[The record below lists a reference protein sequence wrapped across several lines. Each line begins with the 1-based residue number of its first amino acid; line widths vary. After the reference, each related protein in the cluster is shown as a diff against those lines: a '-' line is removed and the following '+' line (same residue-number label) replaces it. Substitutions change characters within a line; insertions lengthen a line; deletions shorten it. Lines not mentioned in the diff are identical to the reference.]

1 MKISEAFDLYKT
13 NYLLIKGLSKRV
25 LADNDYVMQRL
36 VNAIGDKPVENLT
49 MDDIARWVVA
59 IQKRKLP
66 DGTEVLR
73 KQNTMRNDLTRLKMV
88 LKYLHLRGI
97 DCLEPELI
105 PIPKREDTVRPYL
118 TAEEVDKMIENA
130 YSLRNKFI
138 VSFLYS
144 SGVRLSEFLSL
155 DKNSIIDRKFTVV
168 GKGRKSRLCF
178 IDERTERLMRDYLST
193 RDDDCPALVVSNLY
207 KDRMTPSNVQLLIK
221 NTALR
226 AGIDKNVSPHILRH
240 SFATNFIQNNGN
252 IRYLS
257 TMLGHASIN
266 TTAIYTHVV
275 DNDLEFQYRTYHSIK
290 SRSYPQ
296 KNPQKSYFVVDN
308 YGFVC

>member
-13 NYLLIKGLSKRV
+13 NYLLIKGLSKKV
-25 LADNDYVMQRL
+25 LADNDYVKERL
-36 VNAIGDKPVENLT
+36 VKVVGDKPVGNLT
-49 MDDIARWVVA
+49 MDDVANWVVA

-66 DGTEVLR
+66 DGTEVMR
-73 KQNTMRNDLTRLKMV
+73 KQNTMRNDLIRLKMV
-88 LKYLHLRGI
+88 LKYMHLRGYK
-97 DCLEPELI
+97 CLEPDLI

-118 TAEEVDKMIENA
+118 TAEEVNSMIENA

-155 DKNSIIDRKFTVV
+155 DRDSIVDRKFTVV

-178 IDERTERLMRDYLST
+178 IDERTEKLMHAYFAT
-193 RDDDCPALVVSNLY
+193 RHDDCPALVVSHVH
-207 KDRMTPSNVQLLIK
+207 KERMTATNVQLLIR
-221 NTALR
+221 NTAER
-226 AGIDKNVSPHILRH
+226 AGITKKVSPHILRH

-266 TTAIYTHVV
+266 TTATYTHVV
-275 DNDLEFQYRTYHSIK
+275 DNDLEYQYKAYHSIK
-290 SRSYPQ
+290 SKSYPQ
-296 KNPQKSYFVVDN
+296 KRPEKAYFMIDN
-308 YGFVC
+308 YGYVC